1 MEVIVLAENETTGTP
16 HLLGEHGLAL
26 LVLAHGRRVLFD
38 TGATDALVHNAKT
51 LGLADALARLDAI
64 VVSHGHY
71 DHAGGLAAVLGLA
84 VQSTPVHVRP
94 GFFKPRLSLRTEVP
108 RAIGVPFDR
117 KFLESCGARFIQEDD
132 SREILPG
139 FWLTGE
145 IPLREEAEAGEAG
158 LMLGAARDHAATD
171 RFTDEHALA
180 VKTTRGLTV
189 LVGCSHRGLVNSI
202 LAAKAAAGDGA
213 VDIVFGGAHLRS
225 TNDDL
230 IDWAARRA
238 RDLATE
244 VALGHCTGKNAEA
257 HFAQLF
263 GDRFHR
269 LRAGWRW
276 QEGPS
281 DHSQGS

>member
-1 MEVIVLAENETTGTP
+1 MEIIVLAEDETIGEP
-16 HLLGEHGLAL
+16 HLIGEHGLSL

-38 TGATDALVHNAKT
+38 TGATDALVSNAKA
-51 LGLADALARLDAI
+51 LGLGDDLAQLDAI

-71 DHAGGLAAVLGLA
+71 DHAGGLAAVLDHARRPTL
-84 VQSTPVHVRP
+84 VHVRHD
-94 GFFKPRLSLRTEVP
+94 FFKSRLSLRTEVP
-108 RAIGVPFDR
+108 RAIGVPFER
-117 KFLESCGARFIQEDD
+117 RFLEARGARFVQESD

-145 IPLREEAEAGEAG
+145 IPLREEIAAGETG
-158 LMLGAARDHAATD
+158 LMLGAARDHAAAD
-171 RFTDEHALA
+171 HFTDEHALA
-180 VKTTRGLTV
+180 VRTERGLAV

-225 TNDDL
+225 ASNAH

-238 RDLATE
+238 HELATQ

-257 HFAQLF
+257 QFAQIF
-263 GDRFHR
+263 VDRFHR
-269 LRAGWRW
+269 LRSGWRW
-276 QEGPS
+276 QDGPS
-281 DHSQGS
+281 MRA